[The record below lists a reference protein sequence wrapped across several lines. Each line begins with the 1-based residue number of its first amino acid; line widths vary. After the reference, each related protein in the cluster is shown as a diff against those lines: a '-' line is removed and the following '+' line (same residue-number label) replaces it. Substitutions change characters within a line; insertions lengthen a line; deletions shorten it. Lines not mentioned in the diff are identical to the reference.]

1 MYERISSAEFFYT
14 SYIVPK
20 TYKQDQP
27 SFPEN

>member
-1 MYERISSAEFFYT
+1 MKRIISSVEFCYT

-27 SFPEN
+27 SFSEN